1 MDDKTAKILSEL
13 IDITQDIA
21 FDVNFCLEIL
31 KQDSKVATFYNTCRQ
46 KFEKTQKID
55 EGKEE

>member
-1 MDDKTAKILSEL
+1 MDDKTAKILLEL
-13 IDITQDIA
+13 IDITQNIA

-46 KFEKTQKID
+46 KFENIKGSQSH
-55 EGKEE
+55 